1 MTLLI
6 IALFIVTALLSIPI
20 AHALVLASVGGLLII
35 DKVPVH
41 LAIEQMLAQTQSFP
55 LIAIP
60 FFMMTGALMVSG
72 KLGQSL
78 VSLLSMMIGRVHGG
92 PAQVGVLSSTIFGGV
107 SGSAVADASA
117 IGSMLIPW
125 LKKLGYPAPFAA
137 GTLAAAA
144 TIDILI
150 PPSIPMIV
158 YALVSGASIGAL
170 FVAGIL
176 PGLLMCAGFMAV
188 CYVQGRRRNFPRDT
202 TPFEWPAFWRQL
214 AHAGP
219 ALVMPVLIIV
229 FLRFGIATP
238 TEVSVMST
246 LYALVVAGV
255 VYRDLTWA
263 KIRHACIEAGIS
275 TGVVLLIIMASSVG
289 RLDRHLRAAARG
301 VHALRQGGA
310 AVALADHPGDEPDH
324 AGGRHVHRPARGG
337 AAAHA
342 DVRAARLRGRHGH
355 GAARDHD
362 DRQPVDRPVPPADR
376 HHALH
381 HQLDRQGAHRRR
393 GEGADPLLLRRD
405 RPAAGVRLPAL
416 ADDPLNRLPC
426 STRTLH
432 V

>member
-1 MTLLI
+1 MTALVI
-6 IALFIVTALLSIPI
+6 GLFIVAALLSIPI
-20 AHALVLASVGGLLII
+20 AHALVLASVCGILLIGR
-35 DKVPVH
+35 VPVD
-41 LAIEQMLAQTQSFP
+41 LAVQQMLAQTQSFP

-78 VSLLSMMIGRVHGG
+78 VDLLTMMIGRVHGG

-176 PGLLMCAGFMAV
+176 PGLMMCAGFMAV

-202 TPFEWPAFWRQL
+202 TPFSWPAFARLLGQ
-214 AHAGP
+214 ADP
-219 ALVMPVLIIV
+219 ALLMPVLIII

-246 LYALVVAGV
+246 LYAGVVSAV
-255 VYRDLTWA
+255 VYRDLTLA
-263 KIRHACIEAGIS
+263 KLRAAAIEAGIS
-275 TGVVLLIIMASSVG
+275 TGVVLLIIMASSVVG
-289 RLDRHLRAAARG
+289 WIVTYEQLPAAFTKYATETLRDPWLIILAMNLIMLGTGMFIDLPAAVLLLTPMFVPLAAAVG
-301 VHALRQGGA
+301 MDTIQLGIMMIVNLSIG
-310 AVALADHPGDEPDH
+310 LYHPPIGTTLFITSSIAKVKVGET
-324 AGGRHVHRPARGG
+324 
-337 AAAHA
+337 
-342 DVRAARLRGRHGH
+342 VRAMGPFYLVAFAVLALISYVPATVLR
-355 GAARDHD
+355 
-362 DRQPVDRPVPPADR
+362 
-376 HHALH
+376 
-381 HQLDRQGAHRRR
+381 
-393 GEGADPLLLRRD
+393 
-405 RPAAGVRLPAL
+405 
-416 ADDPLNRLPC
+416 
-426 STRTLH
+426 
-432 V
+432 